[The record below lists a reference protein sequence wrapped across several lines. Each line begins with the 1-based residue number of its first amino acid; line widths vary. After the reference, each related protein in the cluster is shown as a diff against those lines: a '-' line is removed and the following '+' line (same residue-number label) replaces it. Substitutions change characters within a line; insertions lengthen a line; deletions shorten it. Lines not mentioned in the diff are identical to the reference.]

1 MAGIGTAGT
10 GTTDV
15 RQYLRGLA
23 VFAGDLPDFDPD
35 AAPDRPEA
43 LFLDWLTGAVEA
55 GVREPHAMTLSTV
68 GADGTPSARALLLK
82 NVDRHGWQFAANA
95 ASPKG
100 RDLAANPVAALSFY
114 WPQQARQIRV
124 TGPVAPEPAGNSAA
138 DFLARPPGSRAEA
151 VAGRQSQP
159 LHDVREL
166 ERATELALE
175 RVEREPGLVVPEW
188 TLYTVRAERVE
199 FWQADKQRR
208 HTRLCY
214 LREGAEGEGWTRGRL
229 WP

>member
-1 MAGIGTAGT
+1 MEDI

-23 VFAGDLPDFDPD
+23 VFAGELPDFDPD
-35 AAPDRPEA
+35 AAPERPEV

-68 GADGTPSARALLLK
+68 GADGTPSARVLLLK
-82 NVDRHGWQFAANA
+82 NVDRRGWQFAAGA

-100 RDLAANPVAALSFY
+100 RDLAVNPVAALSFH
-114 WPQQARQIRV
+114 WPEQARQVRV
-124 TGPVAPEPAGNSAA
+124 TGPVAPESPEDSAA
-138 DFLARPPGSRAEA
+138 DFLARSPGSRAEA
-151 VAGRQSQP
+151 LVGHQSRP
-159 LHDVREL
+159 LPDVREL

-208 HTRLCY
+208 HIRLCY
-214 LREGAEGEGWTRGRL
+214 ERRGEEWTRGRL

>member
-1 MAGIGTAGT
+1 MADI
-10 GTTDV
+10 GTTDI

-23 VFAGDLPDFDPD
+23 VFAGELPEFDPD
-35 AAPDRPEA
+35 AAPERPET
-43 LFLDWLTGAVEA
+43 LFVDWLVEAVDA

-68 GADGTPSARALLLK
+68 GADGTPSARVLLLK
-82 NVDRHGWQFAANA
+82 NVDRHGWQFAAGA

-114 WPQQARQIRV
+114 WPQQARQIRI
-124 TGPVAPEPAGNSAA
+124 TGTVAPEPAERSAA
-138 DFLARPPGSRAEA
+138 DFLARSPGARAEA
-151 VAGRQSQP
+151 LAGRQSSP
-159 LHDVREL
+159 LQDVREL

-175 RVEREPGLVVPEW
+175 RIEREPGLVVPEW

-208 HTRLCY
+208 HTRLRY
-214 LREGAEGEGWTRGRL
+214 EREGEDWTRGRL